1 MPAAAYAAVAEATLV
16 AQRVQELTMANL
28 QDAARAA
35 ARRHDWA
42 AVERTLRRAEEMARD
57 NPWLQETLETLRGIA
72 TERDAVMLSKEALY
86 SSRRMRTRLAMS
98 MDAAEGPT
106 PDYLRRKG
114 VQGRAAPRDKR

>member
-1 MPAAAYAAVAEATLV
+1 MPLV

-35 ARRHDWA
+35 ARQHDWA

-72 TERDAVMLSKEALY
+72 AERDAVMLSKEALY

-114 VQGRAAPRDKR
+114 AQGRAAPRDKR